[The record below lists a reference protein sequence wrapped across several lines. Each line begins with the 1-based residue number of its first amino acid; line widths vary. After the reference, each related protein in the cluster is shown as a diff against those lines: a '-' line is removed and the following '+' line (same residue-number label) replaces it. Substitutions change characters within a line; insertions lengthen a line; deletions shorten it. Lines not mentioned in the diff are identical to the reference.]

1 MAIPVRLSWGMHDWA
16 ARASRCCAPMGRPSP
31 SASPDHP
38 ELSGKV
44 AIRFTIASEGNV
56 VTSSVAQSTAGNAE
70 LEQCVASRVRGWQF
84 PKPKGGGH
92 VVVTYPFLFK
102 QAGE

>member
-1 MAIPVRLSWGMHDWA
+1 MAIAVGAAA
-16 ARASRCCAPMGRPSP
+16 ARASVRDIFGG
-31 SASPDHP
+31 
-38 ELSGKV
+38 SG
-44 AIRFTIASEGNV
+44 ISSIFQG
-56 VTSSVAQSTAGNAE
+56 SSVAQSTAGNAE

>member
-1 MAIPVRLSWGMHDWA
+1 MDRELIRQVIQRNRGQIRYCYESQLN
-16 ARASRCCAPMGRPSP
+16 R
-31 SASPDHP
+31 HP

-56 VTSSVAQSTAGNAE
+56 VTSSVAQSTAGNSE

-84 PKPKGGGH
+84 PRPKGGGH